1 MEYTGK
7 CALQK
12 VVNLFTVC
20 TIFCVYTTATNLFA
34 TEIMA
39 GKADTFISQAMPKGE
54 FSKSEFLAISRNA
67 NEKTITYIP
76 FEFDAQHIGIQP
88 TRDRINDATL
98 TLFVKSFPSMP
109 KSNAIGSDGT
119 PNVSTTLTEDSPD
132 VSAKKIQENVQDK
145 IDSAED
151 TVIRIEVY
159 GIIDDE
165 TLTADSK
172 HFRFSWDGKHDA
184 PAPKHNTMDD
194 QLEKGGITKLGTI
207 EIDISK
213 DDYDDGDRVEFK
225 SEELT
230 DYLNFCY
237 GITIAREE
245 TPKFNSSL
253 EYIRNATL
261 ILRQESGPSAILFY
275 SADSLGEESDK
286 QESGEISKEQK
297 AKEEREEENSSPK
310 LLPRDAKEQEKLLKK
325 EQAKEIKEVEK
336 LVAKKMES
344 KDEHLQFSL
353 IHDVQTD
360 SDDEKSNSEKSDK
373 QQEKKGNQPDNEE
386 QKPDLRPRINFEF
399 RADTINQ

>member
-54 FSKSEFLAISRNA
+54 FSKSEFLAISRDA

-151 TVIRIEVY
+151 TIIRIEVY
-159 GIIDDE
+159 GVIDDE

-297 AKEEREEENSSPK
+297 AKDEREEENSLPK

>member
-54 FSKSEFLAISRNA
+54 FSKSEFLAISRDA